1 MPRLHPALIRQAAT
15 QNRYLPLLLRTCR
28 DIGSAQNELRWL
40 QEHARDSGKTRPR
53 ARPETR
59 SSKSCTLRGGNQRP
73 SDGAGAG
80 SSKEDTRGSPESIYP
95 SIPRPHA
102 NNKKRHRLWSISR
115 TDKTS
120 VRPSRLCGGQRSARR
135 PKANLTHNHDHG
147 RYQTLRM
154 LARNVARRARGVP
167 LQYILG
173 SQPFGNL
180 EILTHNKVLIPR
192 PETETYTEHAARMIL
207 SWLHDTDTPTS
218 SKAQS
223 KPQGKP
229 TPLRIL
235 DLCSGTGCI
244 ALLLHSLLK
253 PSETYANASA
263 SAGSRN
269 NIDLQIAGVDISP
282 DAIRLSRKNLH
293 HNVAQG
299 FLHKDAV
306 KEISFHQ
313 LDILSLAKLDKREMR
328 RHLNRQVVKSYD
340 YDSDT
345 AVDSHAN
352 DYNEWDII
360 ISNPPYISPEDFRPG
375 GKTESSVRKYE
386 PKLALVPSPPP
397 AGSVVNTD
405 RRSTTDLGDFFY
417 RPLMDMMDGL
427 GAKLLVMEVGDT
439 EQAGRVH
446 EEAMK
451 RFDKIEEDALIES
464 WKDDGTEGLLAGGQA
479 HGHRTSSTTPSDN
492 CNTSNNNN
500 DSDNEISNNVPD
512 RAIVIYAGVLAKWRL
527 SRRWQSS

>member
-1 MPRLHPALIRQAAT
+1 
-15 QNRYLPLLLRTCR
+15 
-28 DIGSAQNELRWL
+28 
-40 QEHARDSGKTRPR
+40 
-53 ARPETR
+53 
-59 SSKSCTLRGGNQRP
+59 
-73 SDGAGAG
+73 
-80 SSKEDTRGSPESIYP
+80 
-95 SIPRPHA
+95 
-102 NNKKRHRLWSISR
+102 
-115 TDKTS
+115 
-120 VRPSRLCGGQRSARR
+120 
-135 PKANLTHNHDHG
+135 
-147 RYQTLRM
+147 M

-253 PSETYANASA
+253 PPETYANASA
-263 SAGSRN
+263 SAGFRDD
-269 NIDLQIAGVDISP
+269 NIADLDMDIEIAGIDISP

-293 HNVAQG
+293 HNMAQG
-299 FLHKDAV
+299 LIHRDAV

-313 LDILSLAKLDKREMR
+313 LDILSLAKLDKCEMR
-328 RHLNRQVVKSYD
+328 RHLNRQVVKSHD

-397 AGSVVNTD
+397 AGSVATTD
-405 RRSTTDLGDFFY
+405 RKSATATATATTNLGDLFY

-451 RFDKIEEDALIES
+451 RFDKKEKDALIES

-492 CNTSNNNN
+492 RSCDSECNSN
-500 DSDNEISNNVPD
+500 SKSNNVPD
-512 RAIVIYAGVLAKWRL
+512 RAIVIYAGDLAKWRL
-527 SRRWQSS
+527 SRRWHPS